1 MVDAAEGATGT
12 SGRRTRSGSRKHR
25 EKPTLK
31 ASQRPFM
38 QPRRQLPPTTA
49 ISENE
54 LESLHQSSLKILSE
68 VGMDV
73 LFDEAKQLFR
83 EAGAEVQA
91 DGDRVRLAPELV
103 ESLISTAPETFT
115 LHARNPA
122 HNLNMGGDWV
132 AFSSVASPPNST
144 NIDRGRRPGTLS
156 DFEDLVKFT
165 QHFNCLHLNGGY
177 PVEPVDIHAS
187 IRHLDCIS
195 AFTKLTDKVP
205 HIYSLG
211 EERIADGME
220 IARIGRGVSQSQ
232 FEEEPSL
239 LSVINTSSPLRLD
252 NSMAMGIIRL
262 ARAGQA
268 TVITPFTLA
277 GAMAPVTIAGAL
289 SLQNAEALLGVALSQ
304 LAKKGAPVIY
314 GGFTSNVDMKSGAPA
329 FGTPEYMK
337 AALVSGQLARRYKLP
352 FRTSGVCAANSAD
365 AQSAYETSFA
375 LWGAIMGG
383 GNFIKHAAGWLEGG
397 LSASYEKFMI
407 DADMLSMLQEF
418 LTPLEINQDTL
429 AFDAVK
435 DVGPGGHF
443 FGTAHT
449 QERYMDAFYSP
460 IVSDWRNFETWYEAG
475 SPDAISKANAL
486 WKQILHEY
494 EKPALDRALED
505 ELDAFVAKR
514 KEMGGAPTDF

>member
-1 MVDAAEGATGT
+1 MVDAVEGMSSSG
-12 SGRRTRSGSRKHR
+12 GRRTRSGSRKHR
-25 EKPTLK
+25 EKPNLK
-31 ASQRPFM
+31 ANQRPFK
-38 QPRRQLPPTTA
+38 QPRRHLPPTNA
-49 ISENE
+49 ISEDE
-54 LESLHQSSLKILSE
+54 LEALHQSSLKILSE

-73 LFDEAKQLFR
+73 LFEEAKGLFR
-83 EAGAEVQA
+83 EAGADV

-103 ESLISTAPETFT
+103 ESLIATAPETIT

-122 HNLNMGGDWV
+122 HSINMGGDWV
-132 AFSSVASPPNST
+132 TFSGVSSPPNST
-144 NIDRGRRPGTLS
+144 NIDLGRRPGTLP
-156 DFEDLVKFT
+156 DFKDLVKFT
-165 QHFNCLHLNGGY
+165 QHFNCLHLNDGY

-187 IRHLDCIS
+187 IRHLDCVS
-195 AFTKLTDKVP
+195 TFMKLTDKVP

-211 EERIADGME
+211 EERVAGGME
-220 IARIGRGVSQSQ
+220 ITRIGRGVSQEQ
-232 FEEEPSL
+232 FEREPSL

-252 NSMAMGIIRL
+252 IPMAMGIIRL

-304 LAKKGAPVIY
+304 LAKKGAPVVY

-365 AQSAYETSFA
+365 AQSAYETTFA

-383 GNFIKHAAGWLEGG
+383 GNYIKHAAGWLEGG

-418 LTPLEINQDTL
+418 LTPLEISQESL
-429 AFDAVK
+429 AFEAVK

-449 QERYMDAFYSP
+449 QERYKDAFYSP
-460 IVSDWRNFETWYEAG
+460 IVSDWRNFESWHEAG
-475 SPDAISKANAL
+475 SPDAISKANGL

-494 EKPALDRALED
+494 EKPALDKAIED
-505 ELDAFVAKR
+505 ELGAFVTKR
-514 KEMGGAPTDF
+514 KEEGGAPTDF